1 MSEPPREFQEEP
13 AVFADVDEADLR
25 RIMADMDA
33 GKFVSNE
40 AVMRWVASW
49 GTDSPLPKPKCG
61 E

>member
-13 AVFADVDEADLR
+13 AVFDGVDEANLR
-25 RIMADMDA
+25 RIMADMEA

-49 GTDSPLPKPKCG
+49 GTDNPLPKPKCG